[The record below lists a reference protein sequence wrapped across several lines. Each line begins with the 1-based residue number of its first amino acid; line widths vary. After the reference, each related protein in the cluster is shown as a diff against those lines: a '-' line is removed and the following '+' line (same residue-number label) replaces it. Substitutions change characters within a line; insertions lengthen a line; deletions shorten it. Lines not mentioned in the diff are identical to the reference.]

1 MLESLKITIFI
12 LTKQLIFIMGKRT
25 NTGNKIKD
33 VSLDL
38 FSIHGFAGTSVRQ
51 ISGTIGIRESGI
63 YNHFSSKEDI
73 LRILMEDVKNSTVGV
88 EIITDE
94 LLDKLSNPS
103 VFMKEFVQV
112 LIKRWNTQKQKKY
125 LRLVLIEQ
133 FREIK
138 GVNVSLNLM
147 VDESINIWSMI
158 FSQML
163 KFRFIKK
170 NDPLVLAEEFVY
182 PIFMLR
188 LQYLVEEKV
197 DLKKVLEKCNSHI
210 DYFWKSIKR

>member
-1 MLESLKITIFI
+1 MPR
-12 LTKQLIFIMGKRT
+12 RT
-25 NTGNKIKD
+25 NTRSKIKD
-33 VSLDL
+33 VSLEL
-38 FSIHGFAGTSVRQ
+38 FSTFGFAGTSVRQ

-73 LRILMEDVKNSTVGV
+73 LRVLMEDVKQSTVGV

-103 VFMKEFVQV
+103 LFMNEFVKV
-112 LIKRWNTQKQKKY
+112 LIEHWGTKKQKKY

-138 GVNVSLNLM
+138 GVNVSLNIL
-147 VDESINIWSMI
+147 VEESINIWSMI
-158 FSQML
+158 FMQML
-163 KFRFIKK
+163 KFKFIKK
-170 NDPLVLAEEFVY
+170 NDPMVLAEEFVY
-182 PIFMLR
+182 PIFMIR
-188 LQYLVEEKV
+188 LQHLVEEKD
-197 DLKKVLEKCNSHI
+197 DLEIVLQKCNSHI